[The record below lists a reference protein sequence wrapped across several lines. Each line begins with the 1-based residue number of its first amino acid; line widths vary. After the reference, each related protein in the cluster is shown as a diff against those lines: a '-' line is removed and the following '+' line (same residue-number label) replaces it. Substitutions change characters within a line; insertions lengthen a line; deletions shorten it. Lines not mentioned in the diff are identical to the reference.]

1 MKSASGDKPQS
12 DKKVSL
18 NWLKWTAICLSIG
31 SIVAVKMLFVVDK
44 DLEISTKVGGNSW
57 KLNSQSIRVAATNVK
72 NFTAQHI
79 NPQLKILNQQSHQ
92 LFTQTSDT
100 ITARR
105 DWCISKSQV
114 STALDK
120 VKSLNPLEADRDI
133 QSKDSYSNATKKLS
147 KPTQPKTQPARIDNW
162 CVTTGVAK

>member
-12 DKKVSL
+12 DKKVSV

-31 SIVAVKMLFVVDK
+31 SIVAAKMLFVVDK
-44 DLEISTKVGGNSW
+44 DLEISTKIGGNSW
-57 KLNSQSIRVAATNVK
+57 KLNSQSIRVAATNAE
-72 NFTAQHI
+72 NFTTQHI
-79 NPQLKILNQQSHQ
+79 NPQLKILNQKLHQ

-105 DWCISKSQV
+105 DWCVSKSQV

-120 VKSLNPLEADRDI
+120 VNSSNASEAERSI
-133 QSKDSYSNATKKLS
+133 QSKDSYANATKKLPDRS
-147 KPTQPKTQPARIDNW
+147 DNW

>member
-1 MKSASGDKPQS
+1 MKSASGDKTQS

-18 NWLKWTAICLSIG
+18 NWLHWTAICLSIG
-31 SIVAVKMLFVVDK
+31 SVIAAKMLFVVDK
-44 DLEISTKVGGNSW
+44 DLEIKTKIGGNSW
-57 KLNSQSIRVAATNVK
+57 KLNSQSIRVAASNAK
-72 NFTAQHI
+72 NFTVQHI
-79 NPQLKILNQQSHQ
+79 NPQLKILNRQSQQ

-120 VKSLNPLEADRDI
+120 VKNLDPLEADPPT
-133 QSKDSYSNATKKLS
+133 QSKASYANATKKLP
-147 KPTQPKTQPARIDNW
+147 KLTQQKTQPDRIDNW